1 MDTVAAEGG
10 MACLY
15 CDYPNVED
23 IVWQRDSTSI
33 EADGLMKDICGCV
46 ATPGRPISL
55 CFPNVQPD
63 NADRYTCL
71 AQVGLG
77 DTRECGA
84 RLSLGGELVYVYVC
98 VCVSVHQC
106 VP

>member
-1 MDTVAAEGG
+1 

-33 EADGLMKDICGCV
+33 EADDMMNNICDCV
-46 ATPGRPISL
+46 ASPGPPISL
-55 CFPNVQPD
+55 CFPNVQRD
-63 NADRYTCL
+63 IADRYTCR
-71 AQVGLG
+71 ATISFGT
-77 DTRECGA
+77 TRECSA
-84 RLSLGGELVYVYVC
+84 RLSLAGELVYG

-106 VP
+106 VYPGS